1 MQVFLQF
8 FDIHSTYFK
17 IFSYSVSYIEF
28 TGSVAGIIAVWLAA
42 KSKILTWPVGLI
54 NIILFFLIF
63 WQVELYSDVFLQVYY
78 FCISIYGWHNWKK
91 EKELNAPIKLLKT
104 SSKFLLMGTI
114 FIATV
119 FLGFAVSNLH
129 VMIPNVFQKPASFPY
144 IDSFLA
150 ISSIIAN
157 TLMAQRFIE
166 NWILWI
172 IVNVISVVVYFLK
185 DIIFVSMEYFVFLIL
200 AIYGFY
206 YWKKEFALISK

>member
-1 MQVFLQF
+1 MRAFLQF
-8 FDIHSTYFK
+8 FEINSTYFK

-28 TGSVAGIIAVWLAA
+28 TGSVAGIVAVWLAA
-42 KSKILTWPVGLI
+42 KSNILTWPIGLI

-78 FCISIYGWHNWKK
+78 FSVSLYGWHNWNK
-91 EKELNAPIKLLKT
+91 EKKLNAPIKLL
-104 SSKFLLMGTI
+104 SASNKFLLMGTI
-114 FIATV
+114 LIATV
-119 FLGFAVSNLH
+119 LLGFIVSNLH
-129 VMIPNVFQKPASFPY
+129 VMIPNVFHKPASFPY

-206 YWKKEFALISK
+206 YWKKEFALIS